1 MESIMF
7 ICGFAITIAII
18 VATDRYFDN
27 YDKKH
32 KKGAIWYMFMLTK
45 IATEKAIEM
54 FLTGA
59 TAAIT
64 LLCTGT
70 KVRRSYGK
78 NRKTKWFW
86 FTWY

>member
-1 MESIMF
+1 MF
-7 ICGFAITIAII
+7 I
-18 VATDRYFDN
+18 
-27 YDKKH
+27 
-32 KKGAIWYMFMLTK
+32 LTK

-54 FLTGA
+54 FLAGA

-78 NRKTKWFW
+78 NRKTK
-86 FTWY
+86 